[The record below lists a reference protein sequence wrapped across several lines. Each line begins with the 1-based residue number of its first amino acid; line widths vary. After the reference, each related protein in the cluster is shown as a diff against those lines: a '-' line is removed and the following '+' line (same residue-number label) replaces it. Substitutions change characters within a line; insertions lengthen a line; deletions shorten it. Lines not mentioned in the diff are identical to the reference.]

1 MQNGVQAQ
9 VPVLYV
15 ADADAARQFYEI
27 FGYSEVR
34 SGGDGQSRWSHLQC
48 GELALL
54 LAALTPRLFNVRLP
68 LLIYLYVDDLT
79 ATIDRLTAAGYAVE
93 RAGYPEHAPGGECR
107 TTDPDGNVVVFGQ
120 RRAVPGQARSPEAGR
135 EDRFSLIREAAG
147 AVRQRSGAPA
157 RCQIG
162 GPRGEPCPE
171 PAEVKLADSWGDT
184 VWGCMAHADETLLN
198 ARGAFL
204 ATEDGQGLG
213 TFLRTRRAGGKRT
226 AVAARRQRPSS

>member
-15 ADADAARQFYEI
+15 ADADATRRFYEA
-27 FGYSEVR
+27 FGYSELR
-34 SGGDGQSRWSHLQC
+34 TGGDGESRWSYLQC
-48 GELALL
+48 GELTLL
-54 LAALTPRLFNVRLP
+54 VAAVTPRLVTVELP

-79 ATIDRLTAAGYAVE
+79 ATIERLTAAGYAVE
-93 RAGYPEHAPGGECR
+93 RTGYPEHAPGGECR

-120 RRAVPGQARSPEAGR
+120 RRAVPEQARSPEDGKEA
-135 EDRFSLIREAAG
+135 RFSLIREAAKRVSRRG
-147 AVRQRSGAPA
+147 GAPA

-162 GPRGEPCPE
+162 GPRGEACPE

-184 VWGCMAHADETLLN
+184 VWGCLAHADETLLS

-204 ATEDGQGLG
+204 ATQDGLG
-213 TFLRTRRAGGKRT
+213 LRAFLRTRQAAPKART
-226 AVAARRQRPSS
+226 GTARRQRRSS

>member
-15 ADADAARQFYEI
+15 ADADAAKRFYEV
-27 FGYSEVR
+27 FGYSELR
-34 SGGDGQSRWSHLQC
+34 NGGDGESRWSYLRC

-54 LAALTPRLFNVRLP
+54 LAAVTPRLITVELP
-68 LLIYLYVDDLT
+68 LLLYLYVDDLT
-79 ATIDRLTAAGYAVE
+79 ATIGRLTAAGYAVE
-93 RAGYPEHAPGGECR
+93 RTGHPEHAPGGECR

-120 RRAVPGQARSPEAGR
+120 RRAVPEQARGPQDGQAA
-135 EDRFSLIREAAG
+135 RFSLIQEAAKQVSRRG
-147 AVRQRSGAPA
+147 GAPA

-162 GPRGEPCPE
+162 GPRGETCSE

-184 VWGCMAHADETLLN
+184 VWGCLAHADETLLM

-204 ATEDGQGLG
+204 ATEDRLGLG
-213 TFLRTRRAGGKRT
+213 TFLRNRRATPATRT
-226 AVAARRQRPSS
+226 GAGRRQPRSS

>member
-15 ADADAARQFYEI
+15 ADADAMRRFYEL
-27 FGYSEVR
+27 FGYSELR
-34 SGGDGQSRWSHLQC
+34 SGGDGESRWSYLQC
-48 GELALL
+48 GELTLL
-54 LAALTPRLFNVRLP
+54 VAAVTPRLITVELP

-79 ATIDRLTAAGYAVE
+79 ATVERLTAAGYAVE
-93 RAGYPEHAPGGECR
+93 RAGYPEHARGGECR

-120 RRAVPGQARSPEAGR
+120 RQPVPEQARSPEDAKAA
-135 EDRFSLIREAAG
+135 RFSLIRAAAERVSRHG
-147 AVRQRSGAPA
+147 GAPA

-162 GPRGEPCPE
+162 GPRGEACLE

-184 VWGCMAHADETLLN
+184 VWGCLAHADETLLN

-204 ATEDGQGLG
+204 ATEDGPGLSA
-213 TFLRTRRAGGKRT
+213 FLRARQAQPGT
-226 AVAARRQRPSS
+226 AATV

>member
-1 MQNGVQAQ
+1 MPNGVQAQ

-15 ADADAARQFYEI
+15 ADADAARRFYEV
-27 FGYSEVR
+27 FGYTELR
-34 SGGDGQSRWSHLQC
+34 TGGDGESRWSYLQC
-48 GELALL
+48 GELTLL
-54 LAALTPRLFNVRLP
+54 LAAITPRLVTVELP

-93 RAGYPEHAPGGECR
+93 RSGYPEHAPGGECR
-107 TTDPDGNVVVFGQ
+107 TTDPDGNVVLFGQ
-120 RRAVPGQARSPEAGR
+120 RRAVPEQARGPEADK
-135 EDRFSLIREAAG
+135 EVRFSLIREAAER
-147 AVRQRSGAPA
+147 VRQHGTAPA

-162 GPRGEPCPE
+162 GPRGEACPE

-184 VWGCMAHADETLLN
+184 VWGCLAHADETLLN

-213 TFLRTRRAGGKRT
+213 AFLRNRQASPKART
-226 AVAARRQRPSS
+226 GAARRQRRPS